1 MSKLSKVTP
10 FLGCAAVLVL
20 AGCSV
25 DPVKYETTPVKLSSP
40 KGPVVCQLYT
50 HRQVIWDE
58 AISIPPGMTI
68 AEGDQICKNE
78 GLRRLKK

>member
-1 MSKLSKVTP
+1 MSKFSKVTP
-10 FLGCAAVLVL
+10 ILGCAAFLVL
-20 AGCSV
+20 AGCI
-25 DPVKYETTPVKLSSP
+25 DPADYETAPVKLETS
-40 KGPVVCQLYT
+40 KGVVICQLYKP
-50 HRQVIWDE
+50 RQVIWDE